1 MVSDRRAFRELE
13 ALLLSSNVGDLR
25 QVGTFLNGYGAIV
38 RTSQRIIGL
47 IGS

>member
-1 MVSDRRAFRELE
+1 MVANRRAFRELE
-13 ALLLSSNVGDLR
+13 ALLLGSNVGDFG
-25 QVGTFLNGYGAIV
+25 QVGTLLNGYGAIV